1 MDEVQIMKSQAF
13 KITIVSDLG
22 QILVQKYLIIKNTN
36 T

>member
-22 QILVQKYLIIKNTN
+22 QILYKSILITNTN